1 MAYEAEF
8 EQAAARTRS
17 WGLTCRESNGVS
29 ERFVSPATIAKVANC
44 AQAVL
49 GRMQAENVAAQ
60 CFAVSS
66 FLREPLQD
74 VLGVPLT
81 YTLGYVNLGRGPVFH
96 TPAEGLKAML
106 DAGRPV
112 SRALEL
118 HAWLTLPSR
127 EIIDLTLSTT
137 LGLVRNLP
145 ELVGRAAFIHPNDL
159 VGNHSYHPQILGE
172 DYLRR
177 IGVMVELQ
185 GFFVAPAMSP
195 ESDTRPRRDG
205 LLRRGWR
212 ALVGR

>member
-29 ERFVSPATIAKVANC
+29 ERYVSPATIAKVTNC

-81 YTLGYVNLGRGPVFH
+81 YTLGYVNLG
-96 TPAEGLKAML
+96 
-106 DAGRPV
+106 
-112 SRALEL
+112 
-118 HAWLTLPSR
+118 
-127 EIIDLTLSTT
+127 LS
-137 LGLVRNLP
+137 L
-145 ELVGRAAFIHPNDL
+145 IH
-159 VGNHSYHPQILGE
+159 I
-172 DYLRR
+172 
-177 IGVMVELQ
+177 
-185 GFFVAPAMSP
+185 
-195 ESDTRPRRDG
+195 
-205 LLRRGWR
+205 
-212 ALVGR
+212 